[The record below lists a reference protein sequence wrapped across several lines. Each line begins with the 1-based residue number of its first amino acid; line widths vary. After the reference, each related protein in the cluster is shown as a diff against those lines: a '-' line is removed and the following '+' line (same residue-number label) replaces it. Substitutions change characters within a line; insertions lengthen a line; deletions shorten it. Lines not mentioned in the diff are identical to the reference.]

1 MTTPVT
7 ANANT
12 NSQQVNNNT
21 PVQLTKE
28 QQDKKAETLAA
39 SDAVLKEYGGEQM
52 YKDFAALDGNAEM
65 SHHERVLMANAIETK
80 LQGTDKHDAFVADLK
95 EAGNTNGMG
104 LNFGLTDKDGNAL
117 IDNNGPDAGSADIYA
132 SIGQEFEQ
140 GKTKVSDSAAQEMM
154 EKYGVAPEVANEK
167 VDKVNR
173 QQTVDSRASGS
184 TDEGFFA
191 SF

>member
-12 NSQQVNNNT
+12 NSQQVNSNT
-21 PVQLTKE
+21 PAQLTKE

-65 SHHERVLMANAIETK
+65 SHYERVLMANAIETK

-104 LNFGLTDKDGNAL
+104 LNFGLTDKDGKAL

-132 SIGQEFEQ
+132 SIAEDFER
-140 GKTKVSDSAAQEMM
+140 GKTKVSDAAAQDVM
-154 EKYGVAPEVANEK
+154 EKYGVAPQAASDT
-167 VDKVNR
+167 VDKVSDKTGKKAGYEF
-173 QQTVDSRASGS
+173 QFSPI
-184 TDEGFFA
+184 
-191 SF
+191 